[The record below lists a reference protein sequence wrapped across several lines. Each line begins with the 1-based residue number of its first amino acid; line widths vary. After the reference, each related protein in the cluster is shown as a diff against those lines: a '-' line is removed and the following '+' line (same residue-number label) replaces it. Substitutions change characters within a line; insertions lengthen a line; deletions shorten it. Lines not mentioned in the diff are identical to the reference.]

1 MAYKFQVGQSV
12 QLLHGRQYL
21 AISAVDY
28 KVIRQLPEILGV
40 RSYRIKSLRESFER
54 VVTESDLARG

>member
-12 QLLHGRQYL
+12 QLLHGRRYL

-54 VVTESDLARG
+54 VVIESDLARG

>member
-1 MAYKFQVGQSV
+1 MTYKFQVGQSV

-28 KVIRQLPEILGV
+28 KVIRQLPEILGE

-54 VVTESDLARG
+54 VAIESQLVRG